1 MKIKNK
7 FLFAVG
13 IVSVMVSIIFL
24 VVIYFIDTVKIDKL
38 LNGIASILEVL
49 GALSLSLS
57 LSLNIKVD
65 SNNFNIDLDNSNN
78 NQIYNSQ
85 RDLYINNQQPTGE
98 FITTLENISESLKE
112 MRTENINSIIEKVKQ
127 EIQNEE
133 IDYNLTMDR
142 DFLLRYI
149 EDGSSISDSDVQEI
163 WAKLMTNNLKKH
175 KSVSKATLS
184 IVKDMQKED
193 AVLFEDITD
202 CCIEEGSIFKCL
214 TNNKFTFMQIST
226 LKDLRLLKADSLTM
240 RTITI
245 QANSEGHINNCN
257 LIIMIKNQNNFE
269 IKIELEVDIL
279 TREGLELKNSLGKN
293 ISNNNLI
300 SLGKYI
306 KEKYDNIIVTVNEIV
321 AFNKDGTIEY
331 KREDLLK

>member
-85 RDLYINNQQPTGE
+85 RDLYVNNQQPTGE

-321 AFNKDGTIEY
+321 AFNKDGTIVY